1 MSTISKE
8 MLKRCLF
15 ESTLDEIRKIEAIDY
30 SFVKASEQ
38 LKNKIKNDFETAK
51 QNKKKY
57 YPKKI
62 ALILVAALTICF
74 LIMFTVSAQI
84 RTAVIDFFVEVY
96 ETFASL
102 FIQNDNDIL
111 TPTTIE
117 TEYTSKYFEENGYE
131 KNNHI
136 QTMFN
141 SISVLSINNSSIYFS
156 QHIIDGNDIT
166 SDVEESSYE
175 VTFVAEQKVFYMV
188 KNDEY
193 FVKWLAYGYS
203 FNLRCS
209 ESLGWEEIEKII
221 TSLEPV
227 NE

>member
-8 MLKRCLF
+8 VLKRCLF

-38 LKNKIKNDFETAK
+38 LKNKIKNNFEEAK

-74 LIMFTVSAQI
+74 LIMFTISAQI

-111 TPTTIE
+111 TPATIE
-117 TEYTSKYFEENGYE
+117 MEYTSKYFEENGY
-131 KNNHI
+131 KNTEHI
-136 QTMFN
+136 QTKFN
-141 SISVLSINNSSIYFS
+141 NVYVWSKNIDNIYFS
-156 QHIIDGNDIT
+156 QYIIDENDIRY
-166 SDVEESSYE
+166 DIEETSYE
-175 VTFVAEQKVFYMV
+175 VTFVEEQKVFYMI

-193 FVKWLAYGYS
+193 FVKWLANGYS

-209 ESLGWEEIEKII
+209 ESLGWKEIEKII
-221 TSLEPV
+221 TSLEPIT
-227 NE
+227 E

>member
-8 MLKRCLF
+8 MLKKCLF

-38 LKNKIKNDFETAK
+38 LKNKIKNNFEVAK

-96 ETFASL
+96 ETFATI
-102 FIQNDNDIL
+102 FIQKDDDVI
-111 TPTTIE
+111 TPSKIE
-117 TEYTSKYFEENGYE
+117 TEYKLTYFEENGF
-131 KNNHI
+131 K
-136 QTMFN
+136 QVDKT
-141 SISVLSINNSSIYFS
+141 NSSVRIFTVWLKDDSNLNFS
-156 QHIIDGNDIT
+156 QSVIDNNYIT
-166 SDVEESSYE
+166 SDVEGTSYE
-175 VTFVAEQKVFYMV
+175 ITYIGEQEVFYIV
-188 KNDEY
+188 KNNKY
-193 FVKWLAYGYS
+193 FVKWLAHGYS

-209 ESLGWEEIEKII
+209 ESLGWKEIEKII
-221 TSLEPV
+221 TSLEPIT
-227 NE
+227 E

>member
-8 MLKRCLF
+8 MLKKCLF

-62 ALILVAALTICF
+62 ALILVAALTLCF

-96 ETFASL
+96 ETFAL
-102 FIQNDNDIL
+102 FFIENEDTNENPKTIEIEYKPLYFTENDFKQIEKISSSFRTLTIWTNNTYNIYFYQYVIDENDIR
-111 TPTTIE
+111 
-117 TEYTSKYFEENGYE
+117 
-131 KNNHI
+131 
-136 QTMFN
+136 
-141 SISVLSINNSSIYFS
+141 
-156 QHIIDGNDIT
+156 
-166 SDVEESSYE
+166 SDVEEISYE
-175 VTFVAEQKVFYMV
+175 ITFINEQKIYYM
-188 KNDEY
+188 Y
-193 FVKWLAYGYS
+193 
-203 FNLRCS
+203 C
-209 ESLGWEEIEKII
+209 
-221 TSLEPV
+221 
-227 NE
+227 

>member
-1 MSTISKE
+1 MSTISRE

-96 ETFASL
+96 ESFASF
-102 FIQNDNDIL
+102 FIQNEDGIKN
-111 TPTTIE
+111 PTTIE
-117 TEYTSKYFEENGYE
+117 TEYNARYLTESGFTQAKKANTSIKIFSTWS
-131 KNNHI
+131 KNNS
-136 QTMFN
+136 N
-141 SISVLSINNSSIYFS
+141 IYFY
-156 QHIIDGNDIT
+156 QYIIDENDIR
-166 SDVEESSYE
+166 SDIEETTYE
-175 VTFVAEQKVFYMV
+175 ITYVGEQKVYYTV
-188 KNDEY
+188 KNDTY
-193 FVKWLAYGYS
+193 IVIWLAYGYS

-209 ESLGWEEIEKII
+209 ESLGWEEIQKII
-221 TSLEPV
+221 TSLEPIT
-227 NE
+227 E